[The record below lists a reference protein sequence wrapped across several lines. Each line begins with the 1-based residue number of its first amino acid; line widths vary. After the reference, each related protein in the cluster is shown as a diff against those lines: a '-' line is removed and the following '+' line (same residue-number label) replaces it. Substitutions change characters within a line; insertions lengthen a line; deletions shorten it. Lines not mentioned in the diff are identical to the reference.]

1 MTPHDRYC
9 KTRRAAVVAD
19 AHRKRQ
25 RCMPRDAPRMI
36 RGEIPQITCT
46 LHEGAFLYSILRR
59 IFKCIS

>member
-1 MTPHDRYC
+1 MTSHDRYC

-36 RGEIPQITCT
+36 HGEPPQITRT
-46 LHEGAFLYSILRR
+46 LFEGAFLYSFLRR
-59 IFKCIS
+59 IFTWIS

>member
-36 RGEIPQITCT
+36 CGEIPQITCT

-59 IFKCIS
+59 IFKWIS

>member
-19 AHRKRQ
+19 ARRKRQ
-25 RCMPRDAPRMI
+25 RCMPRDAPRII

-46 LHEGAFLYSILRR
+46 LYEGAFLYSILRR
-59 IFKCIS
+59 ILNG

>member
-36 RGEIPQITCT
+36 RGEIPQITRT
-46 LHEGAFLYSILRR
+46 LYEGAFLYSILRR
-59 IFKCIS
+59 IFKWIS

>member
-46 LHEGAFLYSILRR
+46 LYGRFFILN
-59 IFKCIS
+59 FKEDFQESR

>member
-19 AHRKRQ
+19 AHRKWQ
-25 RCMPRDAPRMI
+25 RCMPRDAPKMI

-46 LHEGAFLYSILRR
+46 LYEGAFLYSILRR
-59 IFKCIS
+59 ILNG